1 VTAEAR
7 TFERAWLQMRPRV
20 LFLLVSLLPGSLVA
34 QDAEL
39 GETIPYITL
48 PAELDRV
55 LRDYEERWEAGDGDG
70 LANLFTENGF
80 VLSNQRRPARG
91 RTAIRGRYDNPS
103 GDLVL
108 KALAYETGG
117 GVGYIVGLYAYGE
130 APDQGKF
137 LLAVRQDDSGQWLI
151 AADMDNAIQRR

>member
-1 VTAEAR
+1 MRFSVLVLL
-7 TFERAWLQMRPRV
+7 TF
-20 LFLLVSLLPGSLVA
+20 SLSGSLGA
-34 QDAEL
+34 QDGEL

-48 PAELDRV
+48 PTELDRV
-55 LRDYEERWEAGDGDG
+55 LRDYEARWEAGDGDG
-70 LANLFTENGF
+70 LAELFMEDGF
-80 VLSNQRRPARG
+80 VLSNERRPARG
-91 RTAIRGRYDNPS
+91 RPAIRGRYDDPS

-108 KALAYETGG
+108 KALAYGTGG

-137 LLAVRQDDSGQWLI
+137 LLALRQDSSGRWLI